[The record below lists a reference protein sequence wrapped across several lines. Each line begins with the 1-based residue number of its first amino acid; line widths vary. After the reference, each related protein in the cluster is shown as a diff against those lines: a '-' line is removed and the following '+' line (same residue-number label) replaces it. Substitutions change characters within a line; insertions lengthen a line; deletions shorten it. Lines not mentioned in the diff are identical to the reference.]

1 MEKSNQVQQD
11 KGKYASEVKPSLEQT
26 QQAPSKP
33 VLSSKGRDWK
43 AAVAFTAS
51 QTDEY
56 YSLKADHPNIFKYLE
71 NCFRRYAWTKACILA
86 APHLSEGTPW
96 SQTRKSN
103 PYRWGVRIE
112 EEFIREWFLPRV

>member
-51 QTDEY
+51 QSDSAEVI
-56 YSLKADHPNIFKYLE
+56 SEKIRSKYEISDDDLE
-71 NCFRRYAWTKACILA
+71 LLLRQSGK
-86 APHLSEGTPW
+86 
-96 SQTRKSN
+96 KS
-103 PYRWGVRIE
+103 
-112 EEFIREWFLPRV
+112 